1 MSNEPELV
9 TERRGHVLVV
19 RINRPEQ
26 RNAFNS
32 AVIVGIGRALL
43 AADADPEIRA
53 VVLTGTGDKAFS
65 AGMDLKEF
73 AKGGRAIAEE
83 DQPAAAAFSAFTGG
97 TGGTSKPVIA
107 AVQAT
112 ALAGGLELALACD
125 LAVVAEDARL
135 GLPEVKRG
143 LFAAGGGMYLARRIP
158 LAKALELTLTGDP
171 ITPAEALAIGLINA
185 VAPAAEVLDRAIALA
200 NRIAENGPL
209 AVAASK
215 KLARAAAFEPIAEVR
230 QAHTEAVGTVCSSQD
245 AKEGATA
252 FAERRTPN
260 WTGK

>member
-1 MSNEPELV
+1 MSSEPEVV

-26 RNAFNS
+26 RNAFNG
-32 AVIVGIGRALL
+32 AVMVGIGHALL
-43 AADADPEIRA
+43 TAEADPEIRA

-73 AKGGRAIAEE
+73 ASGGRAIAEA
-83 DQPAAAAFSAFTGG
+83 DQEAVATFSAFTGG

-125 LAVVAEDARL
+125 LAIVAEDAKL

-171 ITPAEALAIGLINA
+171 VTPAQALAIGLINA
-185 VAPAAEVLDRAIALA
+185 TAPAAEVLDRAIALA

-209 AVAASK
+209 AIQASK
-215 KLARAAAFEPIAEVR
+215 KLVRAAAFEPLAEVR
-230 QAHTEAVGTVCSSQD
+230 PLHAEAVGTVFSSQD

-252 FAERRTPN
+252 FAERRSPN